1 MVFLCILFS
10 YVLLHVM
17 ILSLLR
23 FVNTLIHTIA
33 LRASLA
39 PMLVVL
45 FTRLNIQP
53 YTGVNLG
60 IAITLSRL
68 VSLAHMRARTPG
80 RMARLSLL
88 PTTTTLWS
96 SPSLNTT
103 SAIPFCRNNTLSY
116 F

>member
-39 PMLVVL
+39 P
-45 FTRLNIQP
+45 I
-53 YTGVNLG
+53 
-60 IAITLSRL
+60 RL
-68 VSLAHMRARTPG
+68 VSLAHVRARTPG